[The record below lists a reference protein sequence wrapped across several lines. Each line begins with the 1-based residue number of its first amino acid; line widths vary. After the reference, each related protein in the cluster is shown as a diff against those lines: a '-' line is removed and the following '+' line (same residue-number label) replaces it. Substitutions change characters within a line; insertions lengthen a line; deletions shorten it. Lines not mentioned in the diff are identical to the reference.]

1 MDKLR
6 GTLNAGK
13 FILILVEPVVDVQ
26 FEYAKAWRYEHPACN
41 GVIPATAKNSKLLV
55 RAVPDKI
62 T

>member
-1 MDKLR
+1 M
-6 GTLNAGK
+6 
-13 FILILVEPVVDVQ
+13 ILILVEPVVDVQ